1 MRLFQEKALPLPTLK
16 LQKREPKTKIYPSY
30 GGGSGNAHALSVRR
44 STPNRGVFILLNLQ
58 SMKQTKTEATE
69 KTAKWGKLLQSFES
83 LCDEANRCIAID
95 NVPETDAN
103 RLEMVEAFGVVRD
116 CIRYCKGDYDE

>member
-1 MRLFQEKALPLPTLK
+1 
-16 LQKREPKTKIYPSY
+16 
-30 GGGSGNAHALSVRR
+30 
-44 STPNRGVFILLNLQ
+44 
-58 SMKQTKTEATE
+58 MKQTKTEATE
-69 KTAKWGKLLQSFES
+69 KAAKLGKLLQSFES